1 MADGKLAIH
10 KNCPIKICFSKKF
23 PIFGKQITRNLRKFV
38 AIGLIF
44 LLIYNLLGHYLVLI
58 YQQKVAS
65 TYFSQ
70 SLAQDNIP
78 DDDLFVIKIPV
89 SLYLP
94 AKNTDFEPVKGS
106 FQYKGKFYEMV
117 KRKVEKDT
125 LYIYCANN
133 HHKENLAVQLAD
145 YVKSYV
151 IDFEDNKNNKQ
162 SQKLV
167 KPFAK
172 EYLVASPFRFLSI
185 FQFTNSEKNVN
196 FSDFFPAM
204 PLIAISSPP
213 PEVV

>member
-1 MADGKLAIH
+1 M
-10 KNCPIKICFSKKF
+10 
-23 PIFGKQITRNLRKFV
+23 
-38 AIGLIF
+38 
-44 LLIYNLLGHYLVLI
+44 LI

-65 TYFSQ
+65 NSFSQ
-70 SLAQDNIP
+70 SLAQDDIP
-78 DDDLFVIKIPV
+78 DDDLFIIKIPV

-94 AKNTDFEPVKGS
+94 AKNTEFEPVKGS
-106 FQYKGKFYEMV
+106 FEHKGKFYDMV

-133 HHKENLAVQLAD
+133 HHKENLAAQLAD

-151 IDFEDNKNNKQ
+151 IDFDNQNSNNQ
-162 SQKLV
+162 GQKLL
-167 KPFAK
+167 KTFAK
-172 EYLVASPFRFLSI
+172 EFLVVSSFKFLSI

-213 PEVV
+213 PEVA